1 MRSSV
6 VARASSPFAA
16 FALASASAFAFAPPT
31 RALTARAAAI
41 DATAAA
47 STPSIASVI
56 ASVDLAS
63 SAAS

>member
-6 VARASSPFAA
+6 VARASSPCVAFA
-16 FALASASAFAFAPPT
+16 FALARAPPT

-41 DATAAA
+41 DAAAAA
-47 STPSIASVI
+47 STPSIASV
-56 ASVDLAS
+56 ASVIATPRPRS